1 MKLIIFIISS
11 IIISSCSKEVK
22 KNDVFISSLQKYYS
36 TNNRS
41 ELQAAYLELKPKIND
56 KEALLNY
63 DKQSVV
69 SAFMILKKYDELKML
84 INNQSNID
92 YNDKLIL
99 NLLDYILEKKSGNIK
114 KEFIYNNI
122 KLVQDTLV
130 KSPKDSLL
138 YIDYF
143 TMRSILKNNKGINDE
158 IDSMQYTNSNFTD
171 SYYNDILRVAID
183 EFYDSEVTD
192 DIFNKEEKKR

>member
-1 MKLIIFIISS
+1 MKVIILIISS

-22 KNDVFISSLQKYYS
+22 KNDVFINSLQKYYS

-41 ELQAAYLELKPKIND
+41 ELQSAYLELKPKINN

-69 SAFMILKKYDELKML
+69 STFMILKKYDELKML

-143 TMRSILKNNKGINDE
+143 TMRSILKNHKGINDE

-171 SYYNDILRVAID
+171 SYYNDILRGAID
-183 EFYDSEVTD
+183 EFYYSEITD

>member
-84 INNQSNID
+84 VNNQSNID

>member
-143 TMRSILKNNKGINDE
+143 TMRSILKNSKGINDE

>member
-1 MKLIIFIISS
+1 MLKKMKLIIFIISS

-130 KSPKDSLL
+130 KSPKDSL
-138 YIDYF
+138 
-143 TMRSILKNNKGINDE
+143 
-158 IDSMQYTNSNFTD
+158 
-171 SYYNDILRVAID
+171 
-183 EFYDSEVTD
+183 
-192 DIFNKEEKKR
+192 

>member
-1 MKLIIFIISS
+1 
-11 IIISSCSKEVK
+11 
-22 KNDVFISSLQKYYS
+22 
-36 TNNRS
+36 
-41 ELQAAYLELKPKIND
+41 
-56 KEALLNY
+56 LNY

-158 IDSMQYTNSNFTD
+158 I
-171 SYYNDILRVAID
+171 
-183 EFYDSEVTD
+183 
-192 DIFNKEEKKR
+192 